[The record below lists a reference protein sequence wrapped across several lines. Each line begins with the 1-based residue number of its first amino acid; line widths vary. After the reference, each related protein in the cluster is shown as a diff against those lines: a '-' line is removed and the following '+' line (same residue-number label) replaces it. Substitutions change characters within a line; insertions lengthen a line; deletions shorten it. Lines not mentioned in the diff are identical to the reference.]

1 MDTSYLYSY
10 NAERYQKLAERKL
23 PCREKLNTTEVEQ
36 GYLLPNRFAKN
47 RLFGCGGVLDA
58 EKNYVKASEMNAY
71 AKYAVP
77 VTAQDEKEIYLGEGY
92 TIDDNKVEYL
102 DEEIIYLGYINNHWG
117 HFLIDCSTRLYYYL
131 EHMDENHKYAF
142 LVNENEDYQAIAPI
156 RRFFELL
163 GIAEC
168 LIFIHKV
175 TRCKK
180 VIIPEQGYMI
190 NAYYSKQFLHVFE
203 KVAECVDC
211 SRYPSYEKVYYSRK
225 QFKKAKGTEIGE
237 NILLDLF
244 SKNGFT
250 IISPEQLTL
259 DEQIAVVRN
268 TKLLC
273 GIIGT
278 LGHNMLFAKPEQ
290 HMILV
295 NKTHNINV
303 AQMDINKMKN
313 LDMTYIDSYLAE
325 FPSLIGNGPFLITYS
340 EMLNQY
346 VEKHNWKKPAEDV
359 ISETV
364 LKRNLQEY
372 EEMYR
377 SRNLKNLRL
386 VYEKNPDRFD
396 YFAPDHLLELEM
408 RFYHLEH
415 PATMREKIFYQYN
428 RVKRAF
434 RRIVKR

>member
-10 NAERYQKLAERKL
+10 NAERYQKLAERNL

-92 TIDDNKVEYL
+92 AIDDNKVEYL

-117 HFLIDCSTRLYYYL
+117 HFLIDCSTRLYDYL

-203 KVAECVDC
+203 RVAESVDC
-211 SRYPSYEKVYYSRK
+211 SRYPSYEKVYYSRN

-273 GIIGT
+273 GIVGT

-313 LDMTYIDSYLAE
+313 LDMTYIDSYLAK

-346 VEKHNWKKPAEDV
+346 VESHNWKKPAEDV

-428 RVKRAF
+428 RLKRAF